1 MKELERTKR
10 ISVSAVLFLLII
22 IIGVLT
28 FRKPKYVFEND
39 TTITLQK
46 IITKEYIMTQDELN
60 SIDPSQDVLIDIRS
74 NFEYAKGHFKDAVNI
89 STHQVFDDSSS
100 ELLNNLK
107 NGNKTIIIYGKN
119 PDEADS
125 AWMLLYQLGYEN
137 VKILCVETNYIDNK
151 FQVKNY
157 ALEKPSVN
165 YAQVMLLAK
174 NSAKK
179 SEESKKIVTKKT
191 PKKVTPKPKKKKR
204 VPEGGC

>member
-46 IITKEYIMTQDELN
+46 IITKDYIMTQDEFN
-60 SIDPSQDVLIDIRS
+60 SIDPSQYVLIDIRS

-107 NGNKTIIIYGKN
+107 NGNKTIFIYGKN

>member
-28 FRKPKYVFEND
+28 FRKPIYVFEND
-39 TTITLQK
+39 TATTLQK
-46 IITKEYIMTQDELN
+46 IITKDYILTLDEFN
-60 SIDPSQDVLIDIRS
+60 SIDPSQYVLIDIRS

-89 STHQVFDDSSS
+89 STHQAFDDSSS
-100 ELLNNLK
+100 KLLNDLK
-107 NGNKTIIIYGKN
+107 NGDKTIIFYGKN

-137 VKILCVETNYIDNK
+137 VKILCVETNYIDNE
-151 FQVKNY
+151 FLVKNY

-174 NSAKK
+174 SSAEK
-179 SEESKKIVTKKT
+179 SKESKKVVAKKT